1 VLPIG
6 VFATATQSSSPELI
20 ELKFFPQFVR
30 SQAITGNGIQDNYG
44 RAEKVPDGKVKE
56 KRAGSITGGCV
67 RMSNWA

>member
-1 VLPIG
+1 LRRRYNN
-6 VFATATQSSSPELI
+6 
-20 ELKFFPQFVR
+20 VR